1 MPSDQSP
8 VWLLKKHSNGNIH
21 GPVSFEKL
29 LEWAYAA
36 QINPQDSVSSDGKTW
51 TKAPMVDELEMDWLI
66 EVPDNPLYGPTTSGA
81 LIEFLNMGEINPC
94 TRIVNCCTG
103 QTMTLAESPFYRELD
118 PALLKKRISQ
128 LEVEVRIAAKTIAR
142 LEARIAELEGAAE

>member
-1 MPSDQSP
+1 MFPDQSP
-8 VWLLKKHSNGNIH
+8 VWLLKKHSTGNIH

-29 LEWAYAA
+29 LEWACAA
-36 QINPQDSVSSDGKTW
+36 QVNPQDCVSSDGKNW
-51 TKAPMVDELEMDWLI
+51 TKAPMIDELHMDWLI

-81 LIEFLNMGEINPC
+81 LLEFLNMGEINAC

-103 QTMTLAESPFYRELD
+103 QTMTLEESPFYKEMD
-118 PALLKKRISQ
+118 PTMLKKRISQ
-128 LEVEVRIAAKTIAR
+128 LEGEVRIASKTIAR